1 MLEFPENYFRGEE
14 REGFYVEEMMK
25 RAWAAQLKV
34 LEEIEC
40 ICKKYNLTYFADS
53 GTLLGAVRHQGFI
66 PWDDDIDIAMK
77 PADYRRF
84 LQVAEQEMPSGWKLL
99 SLYTHDEYTE
109 VFARMVNSN
118 RINCSQE
125 WLDE

>member
-40 ICKKYNLTYFADS
+40 ICKKYNLTYFADFRHASWS
-53 GTLLGAVRHQGFI
+53 GA
-66 PWDDDIDIAMK
+66 
-77 PADYRRF
+77 
-84 LQVAEQEMPSGWKLL
+84 PSGIY
-99 SLYTHDEYTE
+99 S
-109 VFARMVNSN
+109 VG
-118 RINCSQE
+118 
-125 WLDE
+125 